1 MGKLKSLF
9 AYAWVLLATPIVLAT
24 FMGHDS
30 FSRTLARATGVK
42 VSPWFVGGDVVR
54 EIEHGGYRTV
64 LRRPVFDGLFG
75 QRSTGFVQVEWQPAE
90 GLSLPELVKESID
103 YDGDGTDDFTVSLE
117 TVAKRAT
124 VASDSPRVLGLERTY
139 DLGRDRAIRVRL
151 RRQ

>member
-1 MGKLKSLF
+1 MVKLKSLF

-24 FMGHDS
+24 FMGYRS
-30 FSRTLARATGVK
+30 FSRTLAEATGVK

-64 LRRPVFDGLFG
+64 LRRPVFKGLVG

-90 GLSLPELVKESID
+90 GLSLPELVKESVD
-103 YDGDGTDDFTVSLE
+103 YDGDGTDDFAVSLE
-117 TVAKRAT
+117 TAANRAT
-124 VASDSPRVLGLERTY
+124 LASHSARVLGVERVY
-139 DLGRDRAIRVRL
+139 DLGRERAIRVRL